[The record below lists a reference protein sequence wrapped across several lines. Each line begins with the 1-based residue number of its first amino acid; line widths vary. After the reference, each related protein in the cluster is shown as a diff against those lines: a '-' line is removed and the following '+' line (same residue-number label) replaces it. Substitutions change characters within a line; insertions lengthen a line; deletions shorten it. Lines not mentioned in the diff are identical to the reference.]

1 MPRTRK
7 VQDVDDIGDPSD
19 LVAWATAAQLAR
31 LDENCHISNKTVAR
45 ASGWDAGNLATALH
59 GERHRLDGERL
70 RRLDEAICA
79 LAPEVE
85 NAGGLTSLSL
95 RLRGLT
101 DRTSL
106 VAHVPCNWAPEMLL
120 EPFRTEFDVLVQASA
135 LLTMFMAVDSPK
147 LKGEGVRAIRQRYD
161 EQIIELVDRLIM
173 IGASPPTPR
182 NTDALALVGGLAKYS
197 FEPAK
202 ERLHHA
208 LHTQPLGFRM
218 WRTVTALVQLSKTN
232 PDLVNRVKPWV
243 RGLLNEADRLRLAN
257 VYPGRS
263 LELELAIAIPP
274 DWSPPGDEDWVYQ
287 LLLARARN
295 TTATVRERGTAAHG
309 LWQRTIT
316 YDPDNTGKCKDEL
329 GSLIRKLRSKD
340 ERKDVAGG
348 LQWIAATLEH
358 VIEKNVKF
366 CNDWPES
373 DQSWFITVNEAAD
386 SLDHEFIPP
395 HIRPAAKQ
403 LFRHV
408 LLQNA
413 GVERREAI
421 DTLVAG
427 GWIEPIVNALQRV
440 LTQEKNQAWIRI
452 RALFALGFLQHR
464 DLTVAQNLSTA
475 FQEAYDKVSRKNPP
489 VTPSEISEMHAVLFA
504 IGDCFGA
511 EVRTRGSQKAKE
523 QVRTNIID
531 NLSQLLSDDRTNTSE
546 RYPIARAAAYMLT
559 VTASDRPHPE
569 EADASE
575 ELLLRLSRYHTDRT
589 TKSLCAWA
597 LEHRFDSESGKV
609 HPLLHMIK

>member
-1 MPRTRK
+1 M
-7 VQDVDDIGDPSD
+7 QYIDDIGDPD
-19 LVAWATAAQLAR
+19 ELVAWATAAQLAR

-59 GERHRLDGERL
+59 REQHRLDGERL

-79 LAPEVE
+79 LAPEMD

-120 EPFRTEFDVLVQASA
+120 EPLRTEFDVLVQASA
-135 LLTMFMAVDSPK
+135 LLTMFMAVDAPR
-147 LKGEGVRAIRQRYD
+147 LKGEGIRAIRQRYH
-161 EQIIELVDRLIM
+161 EQIIALVDRLIM

-208 LHTQPLGFRM
+208 LQTLPLGFRM

-243 RGLLNEADRLRLAN
+243 RGLLNEADRLRLVN

-274 DWSPPGDEDWVYQ
+274 DWSPPGDEDWVHQ

-295 TTATVRERGTAAHG
+295 PTATVRERGTAAHG
-309 LWQRTIT
+309 LWQRALA

-329 GSLIRKLRSKD
+329 SSLIQKLRSKD
-340 ERKDVAGG
+340 ERQDVAGG

-358 VIEKNVKF
+358 VIEENVKF
-366 CNDWPES
+366 CNDWPEVN
-373 DQSWFITVNEAAD
+373 QPWFSTVNEAAD

-395 HIRPAAKQ
+395 HIQPAAKQ

-427 GWIEPIVNALQRV
+427 GWIEPIINALQRV
-440 LTQEKNQAWIRI
+440 LMHEKKQAWIRI

-475 FQEAYDKVSRKNPP
+475 FQDAYEKVSRKDSP
-489 VTPSEISEMHAVLFA
+489 VTPADISEMHATLFA

-511 EVRTRGSQKAKE
+511 EVQNRGFQKAKE
-523 QVRTNIID
+523 QVRTNITE
-531 NLSQLLSDDRTNTSE
+531 NLFQLLSDDQTNTPE

-559 VTASDRPHPE
+559 VTASDRPQPE
-569 EADASE
+569 KADTSE
-575 ELLLRLSRYHTDRT
+575 ELLVKLGRYHNDRT
-589 TKSLCAWA
+589 TKSFCAWA
-597 LEHRFDSESGKV
+597 LKHRFDSESGKV
-609 HPLLHMIK
+609 HPLLQMIE